1 MMGIRTPPES
11 GYALFTDN
19 PVNAVEHCLQ
29 ASVKVG
35 MQETVL
41 SMLSQIRDT
50 EYQLPANEIVP
61 FSASN
66 FEQHQIRA

>member
-41 SMLSQIRDT
+41 SMLS
-50 EYQLPANEIVP
+50 
-61 FSASN
+61 
-66 FEQHQIRA
+66 

>member
-35 MQETVL
+35 IARNGPEHAFINSRYGGISYQQRDSSVL
-41 SMLSQIRDT
+41 CLQI
-50 EYQLPANEIVP
+50 
-61 FSASN
+61 
-66 FEQHQIRA
+66 

>member
-1 MMGIRTPPES
+1 MMGIRTPAES

-35 MQETVL
+35 IATNGPEHAHAFINSRYSGVN
-41 SMLSQIRDT
+41 
-50 EYQLPANEIVP
+50 YQ
-61 FSASN
+61 
-66 FEQHQIRA
+66 QTR

>member
-35 MQETVL
+35 IARNGPEHAFTH
-41 SMLSQIRDT
+41 SR
-50 EYQLPANEIVP
+50 
-61 FSASN
+61 
-66 FEQHQIRA
+66 

>member
-35 MQETVL
+35 IARNCPEHAFINSRYSDISYQ
-41 SMLSQIRDT
+41 
-50 EYQLPANEIVP
+50 QLPVCL
-61 FSASN
+61 
-66 FEQHQIRA
+66 QI